1 MFVFCSKFILPGSK
15 RVQTQGSNLKD
26 VQISSFLQRDNS
38 VVVVILNK

>member
-15 RVQTQGSNLKD
+15 RVETQGSSLKD
-26 VQISSFLQRDNS
+26 VQISSFLQGDNS